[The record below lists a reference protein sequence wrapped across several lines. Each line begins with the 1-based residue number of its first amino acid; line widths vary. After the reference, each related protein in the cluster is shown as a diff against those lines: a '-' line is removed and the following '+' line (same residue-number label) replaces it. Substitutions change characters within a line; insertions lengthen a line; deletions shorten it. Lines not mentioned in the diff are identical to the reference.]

1 MKHIDDIFFYSILIN
16 GFNEPLSKDRTNTVG
31 NIVIYFTKELKYKR
45 RLDLEDCI
53 ESILIWLML
62 KNYRFLSL

>member
-1 MKHIDDIFFYSILIN
+1 MIFFYSILIN
-16 GFNEPLSKDRTNTVG
+16 GFNEPLSEDRTNTVG

-53 ESILIWLML
+53 GSILIGLML